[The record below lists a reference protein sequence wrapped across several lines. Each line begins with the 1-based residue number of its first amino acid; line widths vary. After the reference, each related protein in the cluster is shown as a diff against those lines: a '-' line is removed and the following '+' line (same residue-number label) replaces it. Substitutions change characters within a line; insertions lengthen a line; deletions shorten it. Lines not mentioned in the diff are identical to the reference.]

1 MVLLQYPFELSTVE
15 AIRVPPRQLDQL
27 KFARP
32 LNGPSATMDRL
43 AQCRSSFFETLNGG
57 GAIEYIFR
65 GQGLKA
71 LQATP
76 HTALRNSASLA
87 LSRPSQSIMRK
98 RTSDESRPG
107 VSSRSCSDRHSIA
120 PDRRYPQGLADSQFA
135 GMAIGDRCLPVLAR
149 SSRRSSA
156 DVVRWAYRSPVC
168 CSTRPLRARSAL
180 RRASRRSD
188 LGSSHRSIRRPR
200 RQRGACRL
208 DESSRQ
214 RRPSRKSGART
225 ARLRTLLDIF
235 YFNPKLACMAR
246 CGSISSTSMI
256 LLASLLSCICP
267 AFFVVMPLRD
277 P

>member
-1 MVLLQYPFELSTVE
+1 
-15 AIRVPPRQLDQL
+15 
-27 KFARP
+27 
-32 LNGPSATMDRL
+32 
-43 AQCRSSFFETLNGG
+43 
-57 GAIEYIFR
+57 
-65 GQGLKA
+65 
-71 LQATP
+71 
-76 HTALRNSASLA
+76 
-87 LSRPSQSIMRK
+87 MRK

-120 PDRRYPQGLADSQFA
+120 PDRRYPQGLPDSQFA

-200 RQRGACRL
+200 RQRGVCRL
-208 DESSRQ
+208 DEFGRQ

-225 ARLRTLLDIF
+225 AKLRTLLDIF
-235 YFNPKLACMAR
+235 HFNPKLALH
-246 CGSISSTSMI
+246 GP
-256 LLASLLSCICP
+256 LWLNFVNVDDSLGVFAFLHLSC
-267 AFFVVMPLRD
+267 FFRGHATAGPLTARLSN
-277 P
+277 PTSVGP